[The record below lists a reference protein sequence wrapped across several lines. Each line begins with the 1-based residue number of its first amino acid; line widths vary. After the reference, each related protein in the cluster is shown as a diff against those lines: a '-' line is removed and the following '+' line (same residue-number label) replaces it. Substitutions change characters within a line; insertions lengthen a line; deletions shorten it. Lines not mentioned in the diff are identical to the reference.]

1 MSCNN
6 QYEQVDLLQKRVLE
20 KLPVFKGM
28 CNDARCRVTYSMLL
42 KIKQNESTVY
52 SNKNDKYFELY
63 SILHRYER
71 LNRFTIKRQ
80 SVMSS
85 VRSPGRS
92 VRSPG
97 RSVRSPGRSVRS
109 PGRSVMSSVR
119 SPGRTIKRRNMSV
132 RHMMKGGVRQF
143 LLKLIGT
150 LLLLNGHVDETL
162 AARGFTAKSLT
173 KKQISS
179 AFNDDEYKA
188 DSVFLALANTGG
200 SCLPTSE
207 LAASA
212 ASGEDTYEIWKQ
224 HKSPEKIA
232 SELDELEVGD
242 NDSFDNARYWI
253 KTGAHTSDSALYGQP
268 DTLNGFESW
277 NEIINKTNVAADT
290 IYDRWS
296 TSVGG
301 KTDKDICMYRFSV
314 SSLSGNGHS
323 VVGMVRKGS
332 DNKLRHGYIDSNSF
346 ADLLTETKPWLYV
359 EPGFFDRKE
368 SFELSGSVTVS
379 EKPVLGFINTF
390 GIGFLDATD
399 PEFGRRTAFSEW
411 WHGKEGEEFPAS
423 SIQFEYENNS
433 EPISNAPTSPGDIF
447 PPLRFSSSQY
457 KKFKAM
463 KDEVTWMT
471 LEYASLAI
479 ENKNT
484 TVDDY
489 IIDESCKYNNRR
501 NCSTYTLKHKS
512 I

>member
-1 MSCNN
+1 
-6 QYEQVDLLQKRVLE
+6 
-20 KLPVFKGM
+20 
-28 CNDARCRVTYSMLL
+28 
-42 KIKQNESTVY
+42 
-52 SNKNDKYFELY
+52 
-63 SILHRYER
+63 
-71 LNRFTIKRQ
+71 
-80 SVMSS
+80 
-85 VRSPGRS
+85 
-92 VRSPG
+92 
-97 RSVRSPGRSVRS
+97 
-109 PGRSVMSSVR
+109 
-119 SPGRTIKRRNMSV
+119 MSV

-143 LLKLIGT
+143 LLKLLGT

-173 KKQISS
+173 KKQINK
-179 AFNDDEYKA
+179 AFSDDEYKA
-188 DSVFLALANTGG
+188 DSIFLALANTGG
-200 SCLPTSE
+200 SCLPTAE

-212 ASGEDTYEIWKQ
+212 ASGEDTYKIWKQ

-232 SELDELEVGD
+232 IDSDESGVGD
-242 NDSFDNARYWI
+242 NDSFENARYWI

-277 NEIINKTNVAADT
+277 NEIIKKTNAAADN

-314 SSLSGNGHS
+314 SSLSGSGHS

-332 DNKLRHGYIDSNSF
+332 DGKLRHGYIDSNSF
-346 ADLLTETKPWLYV
+346 ADLLTETKSWLYT

-379 EKPVLGFINTF
+379 EKPILGFINTF

-423 SIQFEYENNS
+423 SIQFEYENNAES
-433 EPISNAPTSPGDIF
+433 SSNAPTHPGDIF

-457 KKFKAM
+457 KNFKAM

-471 LEYASLAI
+471 LEYAELVI

-489 IIDESCKYNNRR
+489 VIDEACKYNNRR